1 VYPLYATKKGN
12 DMKLDI
18 SKETLEGIVKELEA
32 HVAPVLLKCLCPN
45 YQLVKALL
53 VTPEK
58 KTMLQRL
65 KEVA

>member
-1 VYPLYATKKGN
+1 
-12 DMKLDI
+12 MKLDI